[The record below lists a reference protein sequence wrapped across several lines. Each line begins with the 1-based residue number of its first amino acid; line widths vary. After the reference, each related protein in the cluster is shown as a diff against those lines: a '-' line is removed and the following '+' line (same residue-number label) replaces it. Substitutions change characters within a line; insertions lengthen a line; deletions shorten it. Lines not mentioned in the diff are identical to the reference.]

1 MHAATH
7 LLAGWMVANTKE
19 LERRDRAL
27 VTLAGVAPDLDGF
40 GYPVQALTQHGE
52 RPLLWF
58 RDYHHVL
65 GHNLVF
71 AVVVTG
77 ICGAFALRRPAT
89 AALAFLSFHL
99 HLLCDVLGSRGPDGD
114 QWPIPYLWPFL
125 RDLTWTWSGQWRLD
139 AWPNFAVTIALI
151 AATLWLAARR
161 GYSPV
166 GIFSER
172 ADRAFVQAVRRRLPV
187 RAARS

>member
-1 MHAATH
+1 MPTH
-7 LLAGWMVANTKE
+7 LLAGWMVANARE
-19 LERRDRAL
+19 LDRRDRAL

-40 GYPVQALTQHGE
+40 GYPVQALTRHADH
-52 RPLLWF
+52 PLLWY

-71 AVVVTG
+71 AAIVASA
-77 ICGAFALRRPAT
+77 CAALAHRRPAA

-99 HLLCDVLGSRGPDGD
+99 HLLCDVIGSRGPDGD
-114 QWPIPYLWPFL
+114 QWPVPYLWPFV
-125 RDLTWTWSGQWRLD
+125 RDLAWTWSGQWRLD
-139 AWPNFAVTIALI
+139 AWPNFAITIALI
-151 AATLWLAARR
+151 AATLLLAARR

-166 GIFSER
+166 GILSER

-187 RAARS
+187 RAAES